1 MDERKYQKAR
11 EALGSNLR
19 KTRESKK
26 LTQSEVASQAGIHV
40 NYYARIE
47 RGEENPSFDVLYAI
61 SKALKVKV
69 ADLFPF

>member
-11 EALGSNLR
+11 EALGSTLR

-26 LTQSEVASQAGIHV
+26 LTQSEVATQAGIHV

-69 ADLFPF
+69 AELFPF

>member
-1 MDERKYQKAR
+1 
-11 EALGSNLR
+11 LGSKLK

-26 LTQSEVASQAGIHV
+26 FTQSEVARLAGIHV

-61 SKALKVKV
+61 GTALKVKV
-69 ADLFPF
+69 AELFPF

>member
-1 MDERKYQKAR
+1 MDEGKYQKAR
-11 EALGSNLR
+11 EALGSKLR

-26 LTQSEVASQAGIHV
+26 LTQSEVASRAGIHV

-47 RGEENPSFDVLYAI
+47 RGEENPSFEVLYAI
-61 SKALKVKV
+61 SRALKVKV